1 MLIAVIAAP
10 YRPVLEAGGGDGN
23 AMCRGCRP
31 CRPSPPPRLVM
42 RPCPEI
48 RGQLAGQTSCQ
59 QSPLGEQLFGGYE
72 TISPSAPYIV
82 KMPEL
87 INMIWYQF
95 AIYYQLHRQKSV
107 DPKLESTLTGA
118 PSSYV
123 KESVWDRLIFSHT
136 QETMKF

>member
-10 YRPVLEAGGGDGN
+10 YRPVLEAGGGGWKCHVSGVQ
-23 AMCRGCRP
+23 ALP
-31 CRPSPPPRLVM
+31 PPPPRLVM

-72 TISPSAPYIV
+72 TISPSAPYIG

>member
-10 YRPVLEAGGGDGN
+10 YRPVLEAGG
-23 AMCRGCRP
+23 MEMP
-31 CRPSPPPRLVM
+31 CVGGAGPAAPPPPRLVM

>member
-10 YRPVLEAGGGDGN
+10 YRPVLEAGGG
-23 AMCRGCRP
+23 MEMP
-31 CRPSPPPRLVM
+31 CVGGAGPAAPPPRLVM

>member
-10 YRPVLEAGGGDGN
+10 YRPVLEAGVGVEMPCVGGAGP
-23 AMCRGCRP
+23 AA
-31 CRPSPPPRLVM
+31 PPPLVM